1 MKKDY
6 PLSFYFKAYRI
17 LCKMLRCESLGLDDN
32 KKIIAYTGYESFAV
46 PVVAVS
52 DDNVFTVRNIIC
64 KNAGLFWQK
73 AIVKTLMK
81 VLETCAIFVNS
92 RRNAELFLTVDG
104 FSSMVPKG
112 TCIEQLVIED
122 DLARY
127 AR

>member
-17 LCKMLRCESLGLDDN
+17 LCKMLRYKSLGLDDN

-46 PVVAVS
+46 PVVAIS
-52 DDNVFTVRNIIC
+52 DDDVFAVRTIRC

-81 VLETCAIFVNS
+81 VLETRAIAANS
-92 RRNAELFLTVDG
+92 IGDY
-104 FSSMVPKG
+104 SSIVPKG
-112 TCIEQLVIED
+112 TCIEQ
-122 DLARY
+122 AGN
-127 AR
+127 